1 MIECARYRLRSR
13 GQRRVRRSVYVQS
26 LNVRANRLKGPA
38 AKLYILRILILVI
51 INEQMFSQKL
61 EIFTMLERVSVA
73 LANTMDACMEVR
85 QALRRDRAAQM
96 LFPHEMCNIQAV
108 GPTSYEGNFK
118 QYTVVTHDAV
128 VQYII
133 YIVYYIVVYNVPFFQ
148 GIQIFLYLL

>member
-13 GQRRVRRSVYVQS
+13 GQRKARRSVYVQS

-51 INEQMFSQKL
+51 MNEQMFSQKL

-85 QALRRDRAAQM
+85 QALRRDCAAQAPQM

-128 VQYII
+128 VQYILYI
-133 YIVYYIVVYNVPFFQ
+133 YSI
-148 GIQIFLYLL
+148 LYSSI